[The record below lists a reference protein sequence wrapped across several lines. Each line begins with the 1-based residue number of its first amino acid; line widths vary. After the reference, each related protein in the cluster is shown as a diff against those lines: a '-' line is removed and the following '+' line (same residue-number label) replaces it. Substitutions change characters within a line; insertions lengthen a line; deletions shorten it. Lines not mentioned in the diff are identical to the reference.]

1 MSSKYNTGVPI
12 DLDSL
17 DESELAQAFY
27 EWAEGSQALED
38 LFYVCHENGIK
49 TWASDA
55 HIVSSYYTKGELG
68 IEDGDPDAIVEYPAM
83 PYISFVL
90 DEQSENYMS
99 SIYEI
104 MKSRKDVEMM
114 MQLSS
119 TEDPPSMFNIYTNPD
134 NRDEIF
140 SLLSKNIGEIKLKTV
155 ISPQFK
161 KMKSIANIYKDVWYV
176 QPEVIS
182 ATKTDEL
189 LMKLRVFKYKIM
201 QKFREKISKLFSR
214 KNNLALPEPIGRVE
228 ENADTEGRTEEVDKS
243 DSKAASWE
251 LSPEEK
257 KKFDDRVAN
266 MHDIQETEELPKS
279 NQTKTN
285 DIEDDFHG
293 GK

>member
-68 IEDGDPDAIVEYPAM
+68 IEDGDPYEIVEYPAT

-90 DEQSENYMS
+90 EEQSENYMR

-114 MQLSS
+114 MQMSS
-119 TEDPPSMFNIYTNPD
+119 TGDPPSMFNIYTNPD

-140 SLLSKNIGEIKLKTV
+140 SLLSKNIREIKSKNV
-155 ISPQFK
+155 ISPQFE
-161 KMKSIANIYKDVWYV
+161 KMKSIANIFKDVWYV

-182 ATKTDEL
+182 ATKTDVL
-189 LMKLRVFKYKIM
+189 LMKLRVLKYKIM
-201 QKFREKISKLFSR
+201 QNFRGKFPKLFAGKPR
-214 KNNLALPEPIGRVE
+214 LALPKPTGKIA
-228 ENADTEGRTEEVDKS
+228 ENDGTEDRTDEIDKS
-243 DSKAASWE
+243 DTKTSWE
-251 LSPEEK
+251 LSPEQMSDFNSK
-257 KKFDDRVAN
+257 MAN
-266 MHDIQETEELPKS
+266 MQESEENQKS
-279 NQTKTN
+279 NTAKTN
-285 DIEDDFHG
+285 DIENDFHG
-293 GK
+293 DK

>member
-1 MSSKYNTGVPI
+1 MDY
-12 DLDSL
+12 
-17 DESELAQAFY
+17 
-27 EWAEGSQALED
+27 W
-38 LFYVCHENGIK
+38 
-49 TWASDA
+49 
-55 HIVSSYYTKGELG
+55 
-68 IEDGDPDAIVEYPAM
+68 
-83 PYISFVL
+83 
-90 DEQSENYMS
+90 
-99 SIYEI
+99 
-104 MKSRKDVEMM
+104 
-114 MQLSS
+114 
-119 TEDPPSMFNIYTNPD
+119 
-134 NRDEIF
+134 
-140 SLLSKNIGEIKLKTV
+140 
-155 ISPQFK
+155 
-161 KMKSIANIYKDVWYV
+161 NIYKDVWYV

-189 LMKLRVFKYKIM
+189 FMKLRVFKYKIM

-228 ENADTEGRTEEVDKS
+228 ENADTEGRTEEADKS

-257 KKFDDRVAN
+257 KKFDYRVAN